1 MLPAATRRNVFI
13 LALCQALNITGLSLM
28 ITVSAVT
35 GHKLSPDPALSTLPL
50 GLQFTAAM
58 LTTFP
63 VSLLMKRVGR
73 RIGFSVGAFAALLG
87 GAVMLLGVMKAS
99 FVIFCI
105 GNACIGVG
113 AATAQFYRFAAA
125 DAADENFK
133 AKAISLVMVGGLIAA
148 FLGPLSARW
157 SRLAVEGTEFA
168 GSFAVVMG
176 LGLSALLLLQL
187 LRIPRPTLAERRD
200 TGRPL
205 GEIARNSTF
214 IVAVVG
220 GMIGYAT
227 MSFVMTAS
235 PLAMMAHHHSFDDNA
250 FVIQWHVVGMF
261 APSFFTGHLIQRF
274 GVLNVMLAGA
284 GALLGCIATG
294 LSGTEVEHFWGAM
307 VLLGLGWNFLY
318 IGASALLT
326 ETYRPAERAKVQA
339 LNDFLI
345 GFGVSVAS
353 LSSGA
358 LQAGFGWQVVNL
370 GVLPVILAASLAVLW
385 LKLRR
390 RAAAITAASSRA

>member
-1 MLPAATRRNVFI
+1 M
-13 LALCQALNITGLSLM
+13 
-28 ITVSAVT
+28 
-35 GHKLSPDPALSTLPL
+35 
-50 GLQFTAAM
+50 
-58 LTTFP
+58 
-63 VSLLMKRVGR
+63 
-73 RIGFSVGAFAALLG
+73 
-87 GAVMLLGVMKAS
+87 
-99 FVIFCI
+99 
-105 GNACIGVG
+105 
-113 AATAQFYRFAAA
+113 
-125 DAADENFK
+125 
-133 AKAISLVMVGGLIAA
+133 
-148 FLGPLSARW
+148 
-157 SRLAVEGTEFA
+157 
-168 GSFAVVMG
+168 
-176 LGLSALLLLQL
+176 
-187 LRIPRPTLAERRD
+187 
-200 TGRPL
+200 
-205 GEIARNSTF
+205 GEIARNATF

-284 GALLGCIATG
+284 AALLGCIAMG
-294 LSGTEVEHFWGAM
+294 LSGTEVAHFWGAM

-326 ETYRPAERAKVQA
+326 ETYQPAERAKVQA

-358 LQAGFGWQVVNL
+358 LQAGFGWEVVNL
-370 GVLPVILAASLAVLW
+370 GVLPAILAASLAVLW

-390 RAAAITAASSRA
+390 RAAIPATASTEA

>member
-1 MLPAATRRNVFI
+1 MLSAATRRNVFI
-13 LALCQALNITGLSLM
+13 LALCQALNVTGLSLM

-35 GHKLSPDPALSTLPL
+35 GHKLSSDPALSTLPL

-73 RIGFSVGAFAALLG
+73 RIGFSLGAFAALLG
-87 GAVMLLGVMKAS
+87 GTIMLVGVLQAS

-105 GNACIGVG
+105 GNAFIGIG

-125 DAADENFK
+125 DAADESFK
-133 AKAISLVMVGGLIAA
+133 ARAISMVMVGGLIAA

-157 SRLAVEGTEFA
+157 SRLAIEGTEFA
-168 GSFAVVMG
+168 GSFVVVMG
-176 LGLSALLLLQL
+176 LGLAALLLLQL
-187 LRIPRPTLAERRD
+187 LRIPRLTLEERRD

-205 GEIARNSTF
+205 GEIARNATF
-214 IVAVVG
+214 VVAVIG

-235 PLAMMAHHHSFDDNA
+235 PLAMMAHNHSFDDNA

-284 GALLGCIATG
+284 AALLACVATG
-294 LSGTEVEHFWGAM
+294 LSGTEVAHFWGAM
-307 VLLGLGWNFLY
+307 LLLGLGWNFLY

-358 LQAGFGWQVVNL
+358 LQAVFGWEVVNL
-370 GVLPVILAASLAVLW
+370 SPLPAILAAALAVLW
-385 LKLRR
+385 LKSRR
-390 RAAAITAASSRA
+390 RAMAAVGSSLV

>member
-1 MLPAATRRNVFI
+1 MLPPATRRNVFI

-73 RIGFSVGAFAALLG
+73 RIGFSVGASAALLG
-87 GAVMLLGVMKAS
+87 GTIMLLGVTKAS

-125 DAADENFK
+125 DAADETFK

-157 SRLAVEGTEFA
+157 SRLAVGGTEFA

-176 LGLSALLLLQL
+176 LGLAALLLLQL
-187 LRIPRPTLAERRD
+187 LRIPRPTLEERRD

-205 GEIARNSTF
+205 GEIARSATF

-284 GALLGCIATG
+284 AALFGCIATG

-370 GVLPVILAASLAVLW
+370 GVLPAILAASLAVLW

-390 RAAAITAASSRA
+390 RAAAMTAASSEA

>member
-13 LALCQALNITGLSLM
+13 LALCQALNVTGLSLM

-63 VSLLMKRVGR
+63 ASLLMKRVGR
-73 RIGFSVGAFAALLG
+73 RIGFSIGAFAALLG
-87 GAVMLLGVMKAS
+87 GAVMLLAVMQGS
-99 FVIFCI
+99 FVVFCI

-125 DAADENFK
+125 DAADEGFK
-133 AKAISLVMVGGLIAA
+133 AKAISLVMAGGLIAA

-157 SRLAVEGTEFA
+157 SRMAIEGSEFA
-168 GSFAVVMG
+168 GCFAVLMALG
-176 LGLSALLLLQL
+176 LGALLLLQL
-187 LRIPRPTLAERRD
+187 LRIPRPSLEERRES
-200 TGRPL
+200 GRPL
-205 GEIARNSTF
+205 GEIARNATF
-214 IVAVVG
+214 IVAVIG

-274 GVLNVMLAGA
+274 GVLNVMLVGA

-294 LSGTEVEHFWGAM
+294 LSG
-307 VLLGLGWNFLY
+307 
-318 IGASALLT
+318 
-326 ETYRPAERAKVQA
+326 ETYQPAERAKVQA

-345 GFGVSVAS
+345 GLGVSIAS
-353 LSSGA
+353 LSAGA

-370 GVLPVILAASLAVLW
+370 GVAPAILAAGAAVLW

-390 RAAAITAASSRA
+390 RAMAAVADSLV